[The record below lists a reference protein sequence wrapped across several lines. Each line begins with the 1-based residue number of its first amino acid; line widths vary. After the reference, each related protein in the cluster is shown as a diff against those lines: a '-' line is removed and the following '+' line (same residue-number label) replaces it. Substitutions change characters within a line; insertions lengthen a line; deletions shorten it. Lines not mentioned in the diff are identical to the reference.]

1 MRAVIFA
8 NGMLERPDLA
18 AGLLRPEDY
27 LISADGGLHHLRGLG
42 LTPHLLIGDLDS
54 ITPQD
59 EGWLREQQVEVRHY
73 PVDKDF
79 TDLELALQAALQ
91 KGCQAILIVAALGG
105 RLAQMLAHIAL
116 LSLPV
121 LRGVDVSLDDG
132 VTEVRLIERSLTIHG
147 AAGDLVSLLPLG
159 EAAHGVVTHDLKYP
173 LKAETLTIGQTRG
186 ISNLMLKDN
195 AAVDVAAGRL
205 LCVHIR
211 RLEEKK
217 RSKKE

>member
-18 AGLLRPEDY
+18 TRLLHPGDY
-27 LISADGGLHHLRGLG
+27 LISADGGLRHLRALG
-42 LTPHLLIGDLDS
+42 VTPRLLVGDLDS
-54 ITPQD
+54 ISPQD
-59 EGWLREQQVEVRHY
+59 EQWLRERPVEVRRF

-91 KGCQAILIVAALGG
+91 KGCEAILVVAALGG
-105 RLAQMLAHIAL
+105 RLDQALANIAL
-116 LSLPV
+116 LSLPA

-132 VTEVRLIERSLTIHG
+132 VTEVRLIEHSLTIHG
-147 AAGDLVSLLPLG
+147 TPGDTVSLLPLG
-159 EAAHGVVTHDLKYP
+159 DAAQGVVTHDLKYP

-186 ISNLMLKDN
+186 ISNVMLKDS

-205 LCVHIR
+205 LCVHLR
-211 RLEEKK
+211 RLEEKE
-217 RSKKE
+217 RNKKE